1 MIEILLVAAVLIV
14 PVALLLAALSFA
26 ASLVALV
33 AEHDLPAP
41 TRSAL

>member
-1 MIEILLVAAVLIV
+1 MIESLLLAAALVV
-14 PVALLLAALSFA
+14 PVALVLAALGFA

-41 TRSAL
+41 TRSPL